1 MIYCGQSNAA
11 EIAYSVLCHENNW
24 VNDFQFDLLM
34 GFWLAIHCEDI
45 QLTERL
51 MEYDIYLRQLVTLAM
66 NSKPEKPFGYV
77 KPDKLENANSK
88 L

>member
-1 MIYCGQSNAA
+1 
-11 EIAYSVLCHENNW
+11 
-24 VNDFQFDLLM
+24 M

-77 KPDKLENANSK
+77 KPAKSENANSK